1 MKISEKRNYGID
13 LLRITAM
20 VMVGILHTLRQG
32 GALDGLTPQMNQYK
46 AGWFLEIA
54 AFCAVNCY
62 ALISGYVGI
71 RAKYKYS
78 NFAVLWLRVV
88 FYTISIT
95 IVYAVFFPGTVGTP
109 QWLGAIFPV
118 MGYQY
123 WYFTAY
129 FGLFLFIPVLNMGMN
144 ALSRRQA
151 KMLVIGLIAG
161 FSFLQT
167 LFCGLGFENFPT
179 NAFATSS
186 GYSTL
191 WLIVLYVIGS
201 YLGKYRVLEKWPAW
215 KLFLGYAFLCVC
227 TWLFKMGMRT
237 SASEFLRNSKMDS
250 ALVSY
255 VSPTI
260 LGAGIFLV
268 LMFERLHLPLAV
280 KKAVAF
286 LSPCAFSVY
295 LIHTN
300 KLVWNNL
307 IDGLFERYA
316 SLRTLLYVPAV
327 LGSALAIFAVCIAI
341 DLVREW
347 IFRKLRVK
355 ERLERCMR
363 ER

>member
-1 MKISEKRNYGID
+1 MKLSEKRNYGID

-20 VMVGILHTLRQG
+20 VMVAILHTIMQG
-32 GALDGLTPQMNQYK
+32 GAISGLTPQTNQYK
-46 AGWFLEIA
+46 AAWFLEIA
-54 AFCAVNCY
+54 AYCAVNCY

-95 IVYAVFFPGTVGTP
+95 IVYAVFFPGTVGP
-109 QWLGAIFPV
+109 AQWLGAFFPV

-123 WYFTAY
+123 WYFTEY
-129 FGLFLFIPVLNMGMN
+129 LGLFLFIPLLNMGMN

-151 KMLVIGLIAG
+151 RTLIVGLIFG

-167 LFCGLGFENFPT
+167 LFCGLRFETFPT
-179 NAFATSS
+179 NAFVTSS
-186 GYSTL
+186 GYSAL
-191 WLIVLYVIGS
+191 WLIVLYVIGA
-201 YLGKYRVLEKWPAW
+201 YLGKYRVLEKWPVW
-215 KLFLGYAFLCVC
+215 KLFLGYAFLCVS

-237 SASEFLRNSKMDS
+237 SSSELLLNSKMDS

-255 VSPTI
+255 ISPTI
-260 LGAGIFLV
+260 LGAAIFLV
-268 LMFERLHLPLAV
+268 LLFERLRLSVTV
-280 KKAVAF
+280 KKIVAF

-307 IDGLFERYA
+307 IDGLFEGYA
-316 SLRTLLYVPAV
+316 SLRTVLYVPAI
-327 LGSALAIFAVCIAI
+327 LGSALAIFAVCITI
-341 DLVREW
+341 DLGREW